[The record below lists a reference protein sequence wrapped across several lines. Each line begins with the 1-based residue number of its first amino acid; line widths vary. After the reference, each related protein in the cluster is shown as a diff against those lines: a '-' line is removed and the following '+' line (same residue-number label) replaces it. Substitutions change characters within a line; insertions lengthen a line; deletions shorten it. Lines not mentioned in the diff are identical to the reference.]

1 MALIAAADA
10 LNRKDSFNSSNN
22 SNSAKQPTMAR
33 MNRSASMVALTTG
46 FAILGSD
53 LDKKCDAGVQVDEK
67 DEFGCRDLFTFPVLF
82 PGLFADGILA
92 LLLFL
97 SRCVGV
103 DEEPNEINLEETTS
117 LGVAPLPPINI
128 YIKGSEQP
136 YLIRRRMSTFPK
148 LLRVPPVVWTC
159 TTIMNIYLDKI
170 QTDEERQSMG
180 LRKQSMSDH
189 VYDYFLR
196 ITGLKSA
203 ADVHV
208 AQLLKACESHNRRQP
223 RIALFASQIGLIN
236 PEEPPTMDIRDTD
249 FILHVLTSLIK
260 QGELMP
266 DLFKSLKTRSAV
278 IKSSVLLRPDVLR
291 ISAVHLVH
299 DTFQKWLP
307 DGGDDFVLKAKAM
320 QSTEK
325 GFRYVVSLAKLTSAV
340 LRERQGS
347 PC

>member
-1 MALIAAADA
+1 
-10 LNRKDSFNSSNN
+10 
-22 SNSAKQPTMAR
+22 
-33 MNRSASMVALTTG
+33 
-46 FAILGSD
+46 
-53 LDKKCDAGVQVDEK
+53 
-67 DEFGCRDLFTFPVLF
+67 
-82 PGLFADGILA
+82 
-92 LLLFL
+92 
-97 SRCVGV
+97 V

-128 YIKGSEQP
+128 YVKGSEQP
-136 YLIRRRMSTFPK
+136 YLIRRRMTTFPK

-170 QTDEERQSMG
+170 QTDEERQSLG
-180 LRKQSMSDH
+180 LRKQSMPDH

-223 RIALFASQIGLIN
+223 RIALFASQMGLIN
-236 PEEPPTMDIRDTD
+236 PEEAPSMDIRDTD

-278 IKSSVLLRPDVLR
+278 LKSSVLLRPDVLR

-307 DGGDDFVLKAKAM
+307 DGGDDYVLKAKAM

-325 GFRYVVSLAKLTSAV
+325 GFRYVVSLCVSSSV
-340 LRERQGS
+340 
-347 PC
+347 